1 MIMKKNSKIVP
12 LLIFILLL
20 FGMAIFPYIPLAILR
35 ININDLSQTTKVI
48 YNFFCDIIFMI
59 IVFFVFKDDMVRDL
73 KSYLKGFIK
82 NFEVSFKYYFIGL
95 IIMIVSNLMIALCF
109 KGASANNEE
118 AVRNLINLYPLYMI
132 FSVAIYAPFIEE
144 TIFRKCIKNF
154 ILSFGNN
161 KITKNIYISLSGL
174 IFALMHIVGMANSVL
189 DYLYV
194 IPYLSL
200 GASFAA
206 LYYKTDNIFSSIV
219 MHSMHNTAAVLLYLA
234 LGIV

>member
-59 IVFFVFKDDMVRDL
+59 IVFFVFKDDMIRDF

-82 NFEVSFKYYFIGL
+82 NFEVSFKYYFVGL
-95 IIMIVSNLMIALCF
+95 IIMIASNLMIALCF

>member
-95 IIMIVSNLMIALCF
+95 IIMIVSNLMITLCF

-219 MHSMHNTAAVLLYLA
+219 MHSMHNTVAVLLYLA

>member
-82 NFEVSFKYYFIGL
+82 NFEVSVKYYFIGL

-161 KITKNIYISLSGL
+161 KITKYIYISLSGL